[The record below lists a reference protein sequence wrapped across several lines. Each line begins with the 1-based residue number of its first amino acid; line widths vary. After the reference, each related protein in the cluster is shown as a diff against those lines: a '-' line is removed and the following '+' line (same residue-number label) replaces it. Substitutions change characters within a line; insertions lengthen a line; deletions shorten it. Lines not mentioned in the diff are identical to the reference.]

1 MKNEILAKRYA
12 KALFVVGTEENA
24 LDEYA
29 ETLQAFADLYAS
41 TPEVVDGLTNRVYPA
56 DVRQKVMTEIVK
68 SAGVSNIM
76 ANFLNLLAEKNRAN
90 VLPEIASSF
99 QAMVDEERNICQGT
113 IVSAKELQPA
123 MQEKAKETLEKITGK
138 QVVLKTEIDES
149 IIGGIIAKVGDLVL
163 DGSIKT
169 QLEGLKESIKGS
181 E

>member
-1 MKNEILAKRYA
+1 MKKDILAMSYA
-12 KALFVVGTEENA
+12 KALFVVGKEENA
-24 LDEYA
+24 LDDYV

-41 TPEVVDGLTNRVYPA
+41 TPEVVDALTNRIYPA
-56 DVRQKVMTEIVK
+56 DVRAKAMAEIVK
-68 SAGVSNIM
+68 SADVSEIM
-76 ANFLNLLAEKNRAN
+76 ANFLNLLAEKNRAI
-90 VLPEIASSF
+90 VLPEIAESF
-99 QAMVDEERNICQGT
+99 QTMVDEERNICKGLV
-113 IVSAKELQPA
+113 ISSKELQPA

-138 QVVLKTEIDES
+138 QVVLKAEIDES

>member
-24 LDEYA
+24 LDDYT
-29 ETLQAFADLYAS
+29 ETLQAFADLYVS

-90 VLPEIASSF
+90 VLPEIAASF

-113 IVSAKELQPA
+113 IISAKELQPA

>member
-1 MKNEILAKRYA
+1 MKNDILAKRYA

-24 LDEYA
+24 LDDYT
-29 ETLQAFADLYAS
+29 ETLKAFADLYAS

-68 SAGVSNIM
+68 SAGVSDIM